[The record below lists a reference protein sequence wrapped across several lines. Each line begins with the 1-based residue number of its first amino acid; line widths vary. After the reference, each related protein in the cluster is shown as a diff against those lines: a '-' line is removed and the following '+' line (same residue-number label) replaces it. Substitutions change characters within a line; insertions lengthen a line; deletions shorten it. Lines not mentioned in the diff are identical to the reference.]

1 MSAKL
6 ARRPIDAIRLASGEL
21 RQRRHVCGLFEG
33 PEDSYLTLLPFIA
46 DGLRRGERAF
56 HIVDPAF
63 RGPHLER
70 LASAGID
77 VREVLDSGQLE
88 VTTWDSAYLR
98 TGRFDGADMV
108 TVIRESLE
116 MGREMGY
123 PITRAIG
130 YMEWADAEVRVA
142 DLLAYETE
150 IDATLRD
157 LPDPVV
163 CAYDVERHPA
173 GRLVRILGVHPVGII
188 GGALK
193 GTGGAELQPRDR
205 ILKAAS
211 ELFSRRGIAA
221 TGVDTLIKSA
231 GVAKATFYRHFPSK
245 DDLIVAWLLDE
256 RTRWFDR
263 VRRIAEETAA
273 SPDEL
278 VPAFFD
284 AVAGWLEA
292 DDYRG
297 CPYLNTAVEIVNPA
311 HPARRALQDY
321 LSEIEG
327 YLRDALAARGYAR
340 AGALAAELQT
350 LLAGGISLSAARG
363 TSAPLMMARQAAIR
377 LLRDSETQGERQA
390 TSVS

>member
-6 ARRPIDAIRLASGEL
+6 ARAPIESIGLAGGAL

-33 PEDSYLTLLPFIA
+33 PEDSYRTLLPFIA
-46 DGLRRGERAF
+46 EGLQRGERAL
-56 HIVDPAF
+56 HIVDPALRDF
-63 RGPHLER
+63 HLER

-77 VREVLDSGQLE
+77 VQGSLDSGQLE

-98 TGRFDGADMV
+98 TGRFDGGDMV
-108 TVIRESLE
+108 TLIRESLE
-116 MGREMGY
+116 AAREMGY

-130 YMEWADAEVRVA
+130 YMEWVDADVRVT

-150 IDATLRD
+150 IDATLQE

-163 CAYDVERHPA
+163 CAYDVERHTA
-173 GRLVRILGVHPVGII
+173 GRLVRILGAHPVGII

-193 GTGGAELQPRDR
+193 GTGGADVQPRDR

-211 ELFSRRGIAA
+211 DLFSRRGIRA
-221 TGVDTLIKSA
+221 TGVDGLIKKA

-263 VRRIAEETAA
+263 VRRIAEETAN

-278 VPAFFD
+278 VPALFD
-284 AVAGWLEA
+284 AVAAWLEA

-297 CPYLNTAVEIVNPA
+297 CPYLNTAAEIVNPA
-311 HPARRALQDY
+311 HPARQALQDY
-321 LSEIEG
+321 LSEIEA
-327 YLRDALAARGYAR
+327 YLERALAARGYVHA
-340 AGALAAELQT
+340 AALAAEIQT
-350 LLAGGISLSAARG
+350 LLAGGTSLSAANG
-363 TSAPLMMARQAAIR
+363 TSAPVMIARNAAIR
-377 LLRDSETQGERQA
+377 LLRDSEAEGDWRPTGA
-390 TSVS
+390 S